1 MKVCFYN
8 VDVTYIEFLKK
19 YENERKG
26 YTRVPNVQYKS
37 GNNKFFYG
45 TVLNIEGI
53 NYFVPISSKQHN
65 KQDDLPIRT
74 KDKYKKELSTLRFA
88 YMIPIPN
95 SCLSYLN
102 INSETNKTRQETLRK
117 ELAFCRRNRDKIFRQ
132 AKKTY
137 DRVVNKV
144 SVELTRNACD
154 FKLLEQAY
162 NEYVANLPYYYR
174 VTAKG
179 VEQLQKNG
187 INVEVRPSSNQK
199 CTFIVSVQNNDRQAV
214 GQILNNL
221 DNRNNLIK

>member
-1 MKVCFYN
+1 M
-8 VDVTYIEFLKK
+8 
-19 YENERKG
+19 
-26 YTRVPNVQYKS
+26 
-37 GNNKFFYG
+37 
-45 TVLNIEGI
+45 
-53 NYFVPISSKQHN
+53 
-65 KQDDLPIRT
+65 
-74 KDKYKKELSTLRFA
+74 
-88 YMIPIPN
+88 
-95 SCLSYLN
+95 
-102 INSETNKTRQETLRK
+102 
-117 ELAFCRRNRDKIFRQ
+117 
-132 AKKTY
+132 
-137 DRVVNKV
+137 

-214 GQILNNL
+214 EQILNNL